1 MIHVLLMAGES
12 VGLRSLMVYSMIYV
26 LLLCE
31 TLGLTSHYNAAPV
44 QQIVNFFDLGF
55 IYFHRVKRDSSQDQG
70 IPRHPAKTALA
81 HFRNNFQS
89 WLKAR

>member
-1 MIHVLLMAGES
+1 MAGES

-55 IYFHRVKRDSSQDQG
+55 IFIGQARFKPRPGYLPRGIQRKLRSPPFPQQLSILAQG
-70 IPRHPAKTALA
+70 
-81 HFRNNFQS
+81 
-89 WLKAR
+89 

>member
-1 MIHVLLMAGES
+1 M
-12 VGLRSLMVYSMIYV
+12 YSMIYV

-55 IYFHRVKRDSSQDQG
+55 IFIGVKRDSSQDQG
-70 IPRHPAKTALA
+70 ICQRHPAKTALA
-81 HFRNNFQS
+81 PISRNFQS

>member
-1 MIHVLLMAGES
+1 
-12 VGLRSLMVYSMIYV
+12 MIYV

-55 IYFHRVKRDSSQDQG
+55 IFIGVKRDSRPGYLPKASSEN
-70 IPRHPAKTALA
+70 ALA
-81 HFRNNFQS
+81 PHHHNNFQS

>member
-1 MIHVLLMAGES
+1 
-12 VGLRSLMVYSMIYV
+12 MIYV

-55 IYFHRVKRDSSQDQG
+55 IFIGSREIQ
-70 IPRHPAKTALA
+70 AKTRVSAKGIQRKLRSPPFPQQLSILA
-81 HFRNNFQS
+81 QG
-89 WLKAR
+89 